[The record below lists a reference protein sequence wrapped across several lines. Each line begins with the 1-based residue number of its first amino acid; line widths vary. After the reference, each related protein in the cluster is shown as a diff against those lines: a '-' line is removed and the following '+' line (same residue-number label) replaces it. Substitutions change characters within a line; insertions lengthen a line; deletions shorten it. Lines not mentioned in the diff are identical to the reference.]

1 MALSPKR
8 KRVIAAQHGMYSA
21 ILRVPFNKLE
31 ARIRRFGVKK
41 PLGFVEMLL
50 CVCMCMCL
58 LILFSFRDGLTV
70 AMPPFLR
77 VEGELSVIH
86 PARRVLEGRCFLS
99 IMTVSMIS
107 S

>member
-1 MALSPKR
+1 M
-8 KRVIAAQHGMYSA
+8 
-21 ILRVPFNKLE
+21 
-31 ARIRRFGVKK
+31 
-41 PLGFVEMLL
+41 
-50 CVCMCMCL
+50 CMCMCL
-58 LILFSFRDGLTV
+58 LISFSSWDGPIV

-107 S
+107 L